1 MSTGQLSRHRSKSTT
16 SKHSLATRYTPPPPT
31 LTPENA
37 EQEFEPS
44 AATGSFF
51 LYAQR
56 NTILVLHHDT
66 LSIERRFELHREDVK
81 WIVVDNVSER
91 GAGRLAVSYDTGSTA
106 IVWDIFTGGEIARL
120 TLMATLHL
128 VSVKRLAGGLSFW
141 MGLTDGKGNVQG
153 SIILFEPS
161 TSEHISSRTIF
172 DPITAIAPAV
182 DCRTFAVG

>member
-1 MSTGQLSRHRSKSTT
+1 MMSTGQLSRHRSKSTT

-106 IVWDIFTGGEIARL
+106 IVWDIFTGGEIARF
-120 TLMATLHL
+120 AAYDAIN
-128 VSVKRLAGGLSFW
+128 VASFMRNGNIAFGKCQKISW
-141 MGLTDGKGNVQG
+141 RIELLDGTDRR
-153 SIILFEPS
+153 E
-161 TSEHISSRTIF
+161 R
-172 DPITAIAPAV
+172 
-182 DCRTFAVG
+182 